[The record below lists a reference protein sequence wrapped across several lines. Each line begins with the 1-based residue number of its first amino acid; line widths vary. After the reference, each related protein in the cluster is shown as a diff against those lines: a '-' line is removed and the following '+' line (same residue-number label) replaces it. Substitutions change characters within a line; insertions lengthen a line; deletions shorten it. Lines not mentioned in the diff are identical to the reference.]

1 MTNDRRSKPDYQ
13 VRIANERIEILFDEA
28 GKRAKKGDY
37 DLQRRYVRLAK
48 LIGMRYNVKIPTDLK
63 RKYCRHCY
71 TFLFPKSKLRTKRG
85 IVTIKC
91 FNCGKKIRYPIKR
104 RTEKRK

>member
-1 MTNDRRSKPDYQ
+1 MTNDRRSKPEYQ
-13 VRIANERIEILFDEA
+13 ITIAKERIGILFDEA
-28 GKRAKKGDY
+28 EKRAKKGDY

-71 TFLFPKSKLRTKRG
+71 TFLFPKSRVRTKDG

-91 FNCGKKIRYPIKR
+91 FNCGRKIRYPTK
-104 RTEKRK
+104 EKRK